1 MALANIDGLMAESIE
16 GSGVS
21 RCFMVLVVIH
31 GLMAKYI
38 KESTDTIRKKAM
50 GFTYC
55 KITESFKAGGLT
67 ESNTGLAS

>member
-21 RCFMVLVVIH
+21 RCFMVLVVTH
-31 GLMAKYI
+31 GLTAKYI

-50 GFTYC
+50 VFTNC
-55 KITESFKAGGLT
+55 RITENFKAGGST
-67 ESNTGLAS
+67 GSNTALAS